1 MKKTTTT
8 KKTEWKAQM
17 TESTTEITELLAK
30 LIVFLQKN
38 KKTINKEIKLYG
50 GKASGVNEL
59 FEKLT
64 LELDTKISEAWEIID
79 ED

>member
-8 KKTEWKAQM
+8 KKTDWKTQM
-17 TESTTEITELLAK
+17 TESTTEIAELLTK
-30 LIVFLQKN
+30 LIAFLKKN

-64 LELDTKISEAWEIID
+64 LELDTKISESWDIID

>member
-8 KKTEWKAQM
+8 KKTDWKTQM
-17 TESTTEITELLAK
+17 TESTIEITELLAE
-30 LIVFLQKN
+30 LIVFLKKN
-38 KKTINKEIKLYG
+38 KKNINKEIKLYG

-64 LELDTKISEAWEIID
+64 LELDTKISEAWDIID

>member
-8 KKTEWKAQM
+8 KKTDWKKTM
-17 TESTTEITELLAK
+17 TESTEEISASLST
-30 LIVFLQKN
+30 LISFLQKN
-38 KKTINKEIKLYG
+38 KRAINKEIKLYG

-64 LELDTKISEAWEIID
+64 ITLDTKIAEAWDII

>member
-1 MKKTTTT
+1 MKKITTT
-8 KKTEWKAQM
+8 KNTDWKKTM
-17 TESTTEITELLAK
+17 TESTEEISASLSK
-30 LIVFLQKN
+30 LISFLQKN
-38 KKTINKEIKLYG
+38 KRTINKEIKLYG

-64 LELDTKISEAWEIID
+64 IELDTKISEAWDII